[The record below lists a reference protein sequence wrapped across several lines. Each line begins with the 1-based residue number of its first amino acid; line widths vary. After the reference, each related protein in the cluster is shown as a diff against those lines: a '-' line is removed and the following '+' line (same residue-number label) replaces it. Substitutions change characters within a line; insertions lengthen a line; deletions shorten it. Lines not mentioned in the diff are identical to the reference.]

1 MTDGPRPRTVGERV
15 AVVTSP
21 LALWTAFLAVQVWL
35 ALLCLTVP
43 GQPMGDVTSYYT
55 VWSDQALSGGPLVGI
70 DTIWVYPVLAI
81 VPMILAAAFGPY
93 AVAWLALVALMNA
106 AAFGWLVGW
115 RSVVGVRP
123 DPARA
128 VAGWWWTVFLL
139 LLGPIALGRIDA
151 VTVALAVVGATL
163 VSSRPTAAAIVLSIA
178 TWIKVWPAA
187 LVAAAIVA
195 LPTRARVVAA
205 AAGVCLA
212 VVALALALGSGATVF
227 GFVLEQAGRGL
238 QVEAPVST
246 VWMWLAV
253 VGVAGSAVF
262 YDEQI
267 LSFGVSGTGTAAVSA
282 AMTPLLALVVAGIV
296 LLGVRAVRA
305 GASPGALL
313 PPLALALTTALVAV
327 NKVGSPQFIG
337 WLAVPILL
345 GLIGSRTG
353 GGRSFRFP
361 AIVGLAIALLTQAIY
376 PLFYLDLLSL
386 QPGMVVVLSLRNAL
400 EFVLL
405 GWAVLAVVRN
415 PRIDSARRGAPAAVL
430 PDRSS

>member
-1 MTDGPRPRTVGERV
+1 MTDVPRPRTGGERV
-15 AVVTSP
+15 AGAVVTSP
-21 LALWTAFLAVQVWL
+21 LALWTAFLIVQVWL

-43 GQPMGDVTSYYT
+43 GQPMGDVTSFYT
-55 VWSDQALSGGPLVGI
+55 VWSGQALSGGPVVGI
-70 DTIWVYPVLAI
+70 DTAWVYPVLAI
-81 VPMILAAAFGPY
+81 VPMILAASFGPY
-93 AVAWLALVALMNA
+93 AVAWLALVALLNA

-115 RSVVGVRP
+115 ARGPRA

-128 VAGWWWTVFLL
+128 MAGWWWTAFLL

-151 VTVALAVVGATL
+151 VTVALGVVGATL
-163 VSSRPTAAAIVLSIA
+163 VSSRPVAASVVLAIA

-187 LVAAAIVA
+187 LIAAAVVA
-195 LPTRARVVAA
+195 LPARARVAA
-205 AAGVCLA
+205 AAVGVSVA
-212 VVALALALGSGATVF
+212 VIAVALALGSGATVF

-253 VGVAGSAVF
+253 AGVAGSAVF

-282 AMTPLLALVVAGIV
+282 AMTPLLAIVVAGIV
-296 LLGVRAVRA
+296 LLGARAARA

-313 PPLALALTTALVAV
+313 PPLALALTAALIAV

-337 WLAVPILL
+337 WLAVPVLL

-353 GGRSFRFP
+353 GGPSFRFP
-361 AIVGLAIALLTQAIY
+361 AAVGLAIAVLTQAIY
-376 PLFYLDLLSL
+376 PFLYLDLLSL

-405 GWAVLAVVRN
+405 GWAIRAVVRT
-415 PRIDSARRGAPAAVL
+415 GAPGSAI
-430 PDRSS
+430 PGSP

>member
-1 MTDGPRPRTVGERV
+1 MTDGPRPRTAGERV

-93 AVAWLALVALMNA
+93 AIAWLALVALMNA

-115 RSVVGVRP
+115 RAVVGDRP

-187 LVAAAIVA
+187 LVTAAIVA
-195 LPTRARVVAA
+195 LPARARVVAA

-253 VGVAGSAVF
+253 AGVAGSAVF

-282 AMTPLLALVVAGIV
+282 AMTPLLAIVVAGIV

-353 GGRSFRFP
+353 RSFRFP

-376 PLFYLDLLSL
+376 PFFYLDLLSL
-386 QPGMVVVLSLRNAL
+386 QPWMVVVLSLRNAL

-405 GWAVLAVVRN
+405 GWAVFAVVRN
-415 PRIDSARRGAPAAVL
+415 PRLDSARRGAPAAVL